1 MPPGNLSTASRNQP
15 HFSQS
20 VRKGTPCLPPACYP
34 PPNPIIGCKWA
45 PFMPIQDLPQT
56 AQALRV
62 AIDAMPVGVSWANLS
77 DRKILFMNRKF
88 TEIFGYEFGDFAD
101 IGAWVEQTYPF
112 AEDRELVAATWGTYL
127 AAQQTLVLTETP
139 LEVPSIEVRIRCKD
153 GVVKTVLNSGILL
166 PETGWALATFVDI
179 TERKT
184 HELRLHAAQREAA
197 ENEAIYRLLL
207 DHSAEM
213 IILSPFD
220 ESRRYVSSAVTRIT
234 GFTPAEYLAL
244 KPLDTFHPED
254 RHIAVGILEGLQH
267 GKLHHNVRYR
277 IQQKDGNHRWV
288 EAAIT
293 GYTDPDT
300 RQTGGYI
307 ATVRDIQEEIA
318 REELL
323 TSQNRVLTEVAAR
336 DDLTGIANR
345 RAFNRAIASEGSR
358 QTRSVRD
365 LSLLMIDV
373 DYFKPYNDLYGH
385 QAGDACLQTIAA
397 TIRQALRRDADLAA
411 RYGGD
416 EFVVLMPATDLAG
429 AELVADKILE
439 ATRAL
444 RIPHAQNSHRM
455 VTVSI
460 GVACCSDGPDFDPGR
475 LIEQADQALYAA
487 KHRGRNCS
495 AAA

>member
-1 MPPGNLSTASRNQP
+1 
-15 HFSQS
+15 
-20 VRKGTPCLPPACYP
+20 
-34 PPNPIIGCKWA
+34 
-45 PFMPIQDLPQT
+45 MPIQDLPQT

-88 TEIFGYEFGDFAD
+88 TEIFGYDLGDFANIAD
-101 IGAWVEQTYPF
+101 WVEQTYPF

-127 AAQQTLVLTETP
+127 EAQQSLLLTESP
-139 LEVPSIEVRIRCKD
+139 FEIPPIEIRVRCKD
-153 GVVKTVLNSGILL
+153 GTVKTILNSGILL

-197 ENEAIYRLLL
+197 ENEAIHRLLL
-207 DHSAEM
+207 DHSQEM

-254 RHIAVGILEGLQH
+254 RQIAVRVLEGLKD
-267 GKLHHNVRYR
+267 GELHHAVRYR
-277 IQQKDGNHRWV
+277 IRQKDGNHRWV

-293 GYTDPDT
+293 GYTDSDS
-300 RQTGGYI
+300 RQAGGYI

-318 REELL
+318 REEVL
-323 TSQNRVLTEVAAR
+323 TSQNRVLSEVAAR

-345 RAFNRAIASEGSR
+345 RAFNSAIASEGSR
-358 QTRSVRD
+358 HTRSVRD

-373 DYFKPYNDLYGH
+373 DFFKPYNDLYGH
-385 QAGDACLQTIAA
+385 LAGDACLQTIAA
-397 TIRQALRRDADLAA
+397 TIRQAVRRNADLAA
-411 RYGGD
+411 RYGGE

-429 AELVADKILE
+429 AEFIAANILE
-439 ATRAL
+439 AIRAL
-444 RIPHAQNSHRM
+444 HMPHAQNPHRI

-460 GVACCSDGPDFDPGR
+460 GIACWPAGQDFKPDR
-475 LIEQADQALYAA
+475 LIEQADQALYVA
-487 KHRGRNCS
+487 KNQGRNCS
-495 AAA
+495 ASG

>member
-1 MPPGNLSTASRNQP
+1 
-15 HFSQS
+15 
-20 VRKGTPCLPPACYP
+20 
-34 PPNPIIGCKWA
+34 
-45 PFMPIQDLPQT
+45 MPIQDLPQT

-88 TEIFGYEFGDFAD
+88 TEIFGYTVGDFAD

-127 AAQQTLVLTETP
+127 EAQQSLVLTESP
-139 LEVPSIEVRIRCKD
+139 LELPSIEVRVRCKD
-153 GVVKTVLNSGILL
+153 GAVKTILNSGILL

-184 HELRLHAAQREAA
+184 QELRLHAAQREAA

-207 DHSAEM
+207 DHSPEM
-213 IILSPFD
+213 IILSPFN
-220 ESRRYVSSAVTRIT
+220 ESRRYVSSAVARIT
-234 GFTPAEYLAL
+234 GFTPAKYLAL
-244 KPLDTFHPED
+244 KPIDTFHPED
-254 RHIAVGILEGLQH
+254 SHIAERVLEGLKH
-267 GKLHHNVRYR
+267 GKEHHTVRYR
-277 IQQKDGNHRWV
+277 ILRKDGNHRWV

-293 GYTDPDT
+293 GFTDPDT
-300 RQTGGYI
+300 RQVGGYI

-323 TSQNRVLTEVAAR
+323 TSQNRVLSEVAAC

-358 QTRSVRD
+358 HTRSSRD

-373 DYFKPYNDLYGH
+373 DFFKPYNDLYGH
-385 QAGDACLQTIAA
+385 LAGDACLRTIAA
-397 TIRQALRRDADLAA
+397 TIRQAVRRDADLPA
-411 RYGGD
+411 RYGGE
-416 EFVVLMPATDLAG
+416 EFAVLMPSTELAG
-429 AELVADKILE
+429 AELVATSILE
-439 ATRAL
+439 AIRAL
-444 RIPHAQNSHRM
+444 RLPHAQSPLRM

-460 GVACCSDGPDFDPGR
+460 GIACWPAGQFFNPDR
-475 LIEQADQALYAA
+475 LIGQADRALYAA
-487 KHRGRNCS
+487 KDRGRNCS
-495 AAA
+495 ASD